1 MNDFKKAGT
10 ATEKINKD
18 KKNELDKARPDDFM
32 ENRIAIMESNQP
44 GDKAIPEE
52 NEVDIDDAEFDAKMD
67 DEINSQLNKKL

>member
-10 ATEKINKD
+10 ATEKIGKD
-18 KKNELDKARPDDFM
+18 KKNELDQARPDDFI
-32 ENRIAIMESNQP
+32 ENRIAIMESNQAA
-44 GDKAIPEE
+44 DKPIPEE